1 MGKVPGRVQQQVQR
15 ALGVGVGCTGL
26 AEARLAAVVVAAVV
40 AALRCAAL
48 RWSAGA
54 LGALRSGR

>member
-1 MGKVPGRVQQQVQR
+1 MGKVPGRVQQQVQQ

-26 AEARLAAVVVAAVV
+26 AEARLAAVVVVAAVV
-40 AALRCAAL
+40 AAL

-54 LGALRSGR
+54 LGALGALRAER